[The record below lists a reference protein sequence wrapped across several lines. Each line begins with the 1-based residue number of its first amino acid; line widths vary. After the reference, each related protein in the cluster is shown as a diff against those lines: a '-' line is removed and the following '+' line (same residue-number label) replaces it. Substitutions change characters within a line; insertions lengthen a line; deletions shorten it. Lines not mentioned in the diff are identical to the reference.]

1 MSRTYRKKYN
11 PLRDRSSNERIEE
24 VKEYSR
30 YYAKHGIDPDGLRW
44 YTTNWKHKS
53 GCAYIRFDNNLC
65 RDGNKAHG
73 DLNAMLSIA
82 VKKIDSKVRT
92 RLRQELKRM
101 KAGVI
106 GWDENVE
113 NVNKI
118 RAFERS
124 LCWYD
129 IT

>member
-44 YTTNWKHKS
+44 HSTDWKHKL

>member
-1 MSRTYRKKYN
+1 MSRTYRNKYV
-11 PLRDRSSNERIEE
+11 PARDKSSIEQIEE
-24 VKEYSR
+24 TKAFSQ
-30 YYAKHGIDPDGLRW
+30 YYAQHGESPDGLRW

-53 GCAYIRFDNNLC
+53 GCAYIRFDKNVN

-73 DLNAMLSIA
+73 DISVMLEIA
-82 VKKIDSKVRT
+82 KKRIDSKVREKM
-92 RLRQELKRM
+92 RQELRRM

-106 GWDENVE
+106 GWDENIE
-113 NVNKI
+113 NANKI
-118 RAFERS
+118 RAYERS

>member
-1 MSRTYRKKYN
+1 
-11 PLRDRSSNERIEE
+11 
-24 VKEYSR
+24 
-30 YYAKHGIDPDGLRW
+30 
-44 YTTNWKHKS
+44 
-53 GCAYIRFDNNLC
+53 
-65 RDGNKAHG
+65 
-73 DLNAMLSIA
+73 MLSIA

>member
-1 MSRTYRKKYN
+1 MSRTYRNKYV
-11 PLRDRSSNERIEE
+11 PTRDKSSIEQIEE
-24 VKEYSR
+24 TKAFSQ
-30 YYAKHGIDPDGLRW
+30 YYAQHGESPDGLRW
-44 YTTNWKHKS
+44 HTTNWKHKS
-53 GCAYIRFDNNLC
+53 GCAYIRFDKNVN

-73 DLNAMLSIA
+73 DISVMLEIA
-82 VKKIDSKVRT
+82 KKRIDSKVREKM
-92 RLRQELKRM
+92 RQELRRM

-106 GWDENVE
+106 GWDENIE
-113 NVNKI
+113 NANKI

>member
-11 PLRDRSSNERIEE
+11 PLRDRSSNEKIEE

-30 YYAKHGIDPDGLRW
+30 YYAQHGIDPDGLRW
-44 YTTNWKHKS
+44 YSTNWKHKS

-113 NVNKI
+113 NANKI

-124 LCWYD
+124 LCWYE

>member
-1 MSRTYRKKYN
+1 MSRTYRKKYV
-11 PLRDRSSNERIEE
+11 PVRDKSSIEQIEE
-24 VKEYSR
+24 TKAFSQ
-30 YYAKHGIDPDGLRW
+30 YYAQHGESPDGLRW
-44 YTTNWKHKS
+44 YSTNWKHKS
-53 GCAYIRFDNNLC
+53 GCAYIRFDKNLN

-73 DLNAMLSIA
+73 DISAMLSIA
-82 VKKIDSKVRT
+82 VKKIDSKVRAKM
-92 RLRQELKRM
+92 RQELRRM

-113 NVNKI
+113 NANKI

-124 LCWYD
+124 LCWYE

>member
-44 YTTNWKHKS
+44 YSTDWKHKS

>member
-1 MSRTYRKKYN
+1 MSRTYRSKYV
-11 PLRDRSSNERIEE
+11 PVRDFASIEQIEE
-24 VKEYSR
+24 TKADAA
-30 YYAKHGIDPDGLRW
+30 YYANHGEDQRGCRWLLRHH
-44 YTTNWKHKS
+44 YHKS
-53 GCAYIRFDNNLC
+53 GCAYIRFDKNLN

-73 DLNAMLSIA
+73 DISAMLSIA
-82 VKKIDSKVRT
+82 VKKIDSKVRVKMN
-92 RLRQELKRM
+92 QELRRM

-106 GWDENVE
+106 GWDENIE
-113 NVNKI
+113 NANKI

>member
-11 PLRDRSSNERIEE
+11 PLRDRSSKERIEE

-44 YTTNWKHKS
+44 YSTDWKHKL